1 MCTCSYGHCFTWMR
15 RTENSD
21 LKHHLAVTDN
31 EGGASA
37 GADVFEPVTVCFMTK
52 HAAHVAV
59 REVAFAALSQ
69 VLLCM
74 YLCVFASVKCGS
86 RQHCLCVRAY

>member
-74 YLCVFASVKCGS
+74 YLCFLY
-86 RQHCLCVRAY
+86 R